1 MKNQRILR
9 ASFLSIP
16 FLLALSSTGERVGY
30 QPKEGA
36 SVAKKIVIESNASLD
51 EMSMTMDGQDISS
64 MMGSMEMTINSSQ
77 TLAVSDRYIALGEG
91 RPERLQR
98 TFDEISSNTQLEM
111 KNPMLPEGGA
121 MDADVPGS
129 SELEGMSVVFTWNA
143 DDDDYDVAFAEGTEG
158 DEELLANLVEN
169 IDLREFLPPNEVSPG
184 DTWTLTAQAA
194 RDALAPGGSLKI
206 VPEKEGEMSGMGFGN
221 NMSQDEL
228 IGELDG
234 DITAEFV
241 GVREEDG
248 KRLAAIKLKLDINSA
263 NDLKDKMGDLQ
274 EEMPEGMPEM
284 DVQSF
289 DIEYEFK
296 GEGELLWDLE
306 QGLFHSFSISGEI
319 GMIMDIAMS
328 VDVQGDEK
336 SIEQSMTF
344 SGTQSIAMSVGE

>member
-9 ASFLSIP
+9 ASILSIP
-16 FLLALSSTGERVGY
+16 FLLALDATGERVDY
-30 QPKEGA
+30 QPKEGTA
-36 SVAKKIVIESNASLD
+36 VSKKIEIESNATLD
-51 EMSMTMDGQDISS
+51 EMSMTMDGQDLSG
-64 MMGSMEMTINSSQ
+64 MMGEMEMSIHSSQ
-77 TLAVSDRYIALGEG
+77 TVAVSDHYLSLGEG

-129 SELEGMSVVFTWNA
+129 SELEGMSVVFTWNEEEA
-143 DDDDYDVAFAEGTEG
+143 DFDVAFAEGTEG
-158 DEELLANLVEN
+158 DEELLENLVEN
-169 IDLREFLPPNEVSPG
+169 IDLREFLPPKEVAPG
-184 DTWTLTAQAA
+184 DTWTLAAKAA
-194 RDALAPGGSLKI
+194 RDSLAPGGSLKI
-206 VPEKEGEMSGMGFGN
+206 VPEEEGDTPMGFGN

-234 DITAEFV
+234 EIDAEFV
-241 GVREEDG
+241 GVREEEG
-248 KRLAAIKLKLDINSA
+248 KRLAAIKLELDISSA
-263 NDLKDKMGDLQ
+263 NDLKDKMGELQ
-274 EEMPEGMPEM
+274 DEMPEGMPPM

-289 DIEYEFK
+289 DVEYEFK

-306 QGLFHSFSISGEI
+306 QGLFHSFSISGDI

-328 VDVQGDEK
+328 VEVQGDEK

-344 SGTQSIAMSVGE
+344 SGTQTIAMSVGE